1 MFLGNFRSGR
11 TIYILRAVHVSSVL
25 TGICDCFSSVAK
37 DSAHVLRYLWVTC
50 VSSEDCLLSASSD
63 WAVWFSSFLTY
74 VLDINPV
81 RCVDRKRF
89 LPFYRLA
96 SSCFLC
102 YAELFNLVRSYLPTV
117 DITAFSE
124 NPACDCM
131 EVFALCCP
139 LTDSDLTL
147 RSPISFQLSLYM
159 TRD

>member
-11 TIYILRAVHVSSVL
+11 TIYILRAVHVSSAL
-25 TGICDCFSSVAK
+25 TGICDCFSFGAK
-37 DSAHVLRYLWVTC
+37 DTAQVLRHLWVTC
-50 VSSEDCLLSASSD
+50 ASSEDCLLSASSD
-63 WAVWFSSFLTY
+63 WAVWFFSFLKY
-74 VLDINPV
+74 VLDINLV
-81 RCVDRKRF
+81 RCIDRKSF

-102 YAELFNLVRSYLPTV
+102 YAELFSLIQSHLPTV

-124 NPACDCM
+124 NPARDCM

-147 RSPISFQLSLYM
+147 RSLVSFQLSLYI